1 MIRVTLE
8 ISAPSR
14 EADPLNVASWLAL
27 AVSENPMDGM
37 VIHRIEVEQED
48 T

>member
-1 MIRVTLE
+1 MIKVTLE

-14 EADPLNVASWLAL
+14 DADPLNVASWLAQ

-37 VIHRIEVEQED
+37 VIHRVEIEQED
-48 T
+48 A